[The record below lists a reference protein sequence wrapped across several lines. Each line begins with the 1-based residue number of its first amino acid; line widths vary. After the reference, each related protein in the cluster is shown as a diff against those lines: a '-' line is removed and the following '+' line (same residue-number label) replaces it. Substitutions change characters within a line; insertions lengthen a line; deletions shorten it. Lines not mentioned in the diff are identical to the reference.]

1 MDLLSIVVPCYDEQD
16 IINLFYIKLK
26 EQLSCDFKDVDYEL
40 IFVDDGSKDGTLT
53 EIKKICATDKNVS
66 FISFSRNFGKES
78 AMLAGLKETKG
89 NYVVIMDADLQHP
102 PQLLRPM
109 YESICNKEFDC
120 AATKRNRI
128 GDDKCKTFF
137 THIFYK
143 LMNILSHT
151 KIVDGSGDYR
161 MMTRQVVDA
170 LLSMGEYNRFLKGMF
185 GWVGFKT
192 KWIEYDNVPR
202 AAGKTKWSLKR
213 LLAYSLEGIVSF
225 STIPLL
231 LASFLGIFFC
241 IAAAIYLIFVVVK
254 TLIFGDPVAGYPTL
268 ICIML
273 LIGGVQLLCM
283 GIIGEYISKIYLE
296 SKKRPNYI
304 IKEKRKSA
312 SSNHTTKL

>member
-1 MDLLSIVVPCYDEQD
+1 MNLLSIVVPCYNEQD
-16 IINLFYIKLK
+16 IINLFYEKLK
-26 EQLSCDFKDVDYEL
+26 EQLNYDFEDISYEL
-40 IFVDDGSKDGTLT
+40 IFVDDGSKDNTLNK
-53 EIKKICATDKNVS
+53 IKKICETDQNVR

-102 PQLLRPM
+102 PQLLHPM
-109 YESICNKEFDC
+109 YESLCQGGFDC
-120 AATKRNRI
+120 AATKRNRK
-128 GDDKCKTFF
+128 GDTKFKTFF
-137 THIFYK
+137 ARIFYK
-143 LMNILSHT
+143 VTNILSHT
-151 KIVDGSGDYR
+151 KIIDGSSDYR

-192 KWIEYDNVPR
+192 KWIEYDNIPR
-202 AAGKTKWSLKR
+202 AAGKTKWSFKK

-225 STIPLL
+225 STMPLL

-241 IAAAIYLIFVVVK
+241 IAATIYLIFVVIK
-254 TLIFGDPVAGYPTL
+254 TLIFGEPVAGYPTL
-268 ICIML
+268 ICMML

-304 IKEKRKSA
+304 IKERSSSLKS
-312 SSNHTTKL
+312 KE